1 MAPRILLLDACVLI
15 NLAATDRLADI
26 ADSRDTSF
34 LLTQQAAGEAGYLRD
49 VVGGELV
56 TTPIDLSQH
65 AGAGTLQIVNL
76 TPAEYPTY
84 IQLASVID
92 DGEASTIAVAVARN
106 LPLATDD
113 RKARQVCE
121 QQGIHEP
128 TRTLSL
134 VHGHADAVGLDH
146 AAIRDLLIKIRDR
159 ASFLPP
165 RNDPDY
171 KWWNDHVSD
180 P

>member
-1 MAPRILLLDACVLI
+1 MVQRSLLLDACVTI

-34 LLTQQAAGEAGYLRD
+34 LLTQQAAGEVGYLRD
-49 VVGGELV
+49 VVGGEVV
-56 TTPIDLSQH
+56 TTSIDLSEH
-65 AGAGTLQIVNL
+65 TGAGILQIVKL
-76 TPAEYPTY
+76 TPDEYPRY
-84 IQLASVID
+84 IQLATTID
-92 DGEASTIAVAVARN
+92 DGEASTIALAVARN

-113 RKARQVCE
+113 RKARRVCE
-121 QQGIHEP
+121 QQGIPEP

-134 VHGHADAVGLDH
+134 IREHAEAVGLDR

-159 ASFLPP
+159 ASYLPA
-165 RNDPDY
+165 RSDPDY
-171 KWWNDHVSD
+171 KWWNDHVGD